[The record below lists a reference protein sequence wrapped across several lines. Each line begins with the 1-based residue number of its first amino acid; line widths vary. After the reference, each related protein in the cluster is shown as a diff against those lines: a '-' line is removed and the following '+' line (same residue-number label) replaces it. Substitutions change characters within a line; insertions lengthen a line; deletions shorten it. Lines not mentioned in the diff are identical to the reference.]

1 MYWTLFVLVVI
12 SKVEERQPQSVIL
25 YVPVLF
31 LLYALQPSPIAQSCG
46 IYSGFNNNKKKS
58 NNNNI
63 NSYNTPQLQDK
74 EA

>member
-12 SKVEERQPQSVIL
+12 SKVEEHQPQSVIL

-31 LLYALQPSPIAQSCG
+31 PLYALKPSLIAQRCG
-46 IYSGFNNNKKKS
+46 IYSGFKKKRDNIS
-58 NNNNI
+58 NNI
-63 NSYNTPQLQDK
+63 NSYNTPQLQNK